1 MTMKNTIKILQY
13 QMMVPGPDADGVKT
27 PQMIKTEALLKAER
41 ACMEAAEIGADM
53 VCLPEM
59 LRLSRMLCCAS
70 RNKGHRER
78 RLWPKDSMKNGWRR
92 PGRRK

>member
-1 MTMKNTIKILQY
+1 MMKDTIKILQY
-13 QMMVPGPDADGVKT
+13 QMLVPGPDADGVKT

-59 LRLSRMLCCAS
+59 FC
-70 RNKGHRER
+70 
-78 RLWPKDSMKNGWRR
+78 WPYETKNFPLYAEADGGMVW
-92 PGRRK
+92 KKC